1 MAKILVVDDDL
12 TVQLFLQDLL
22 ESVGHQVCLAEDG
35 ETGLMEAIKFQ
46 PDVLICDWMMPQ
58 MDGLEVCRRVKATS
72 ELTTTFFILLTAR
85 EQVHDRVKG
94 LDTGADDFLSKPI
107 EPQELLARV
116 RAGLRTRQLMQQL
129 SQTNQQ
135 LNQTLQELQQTQAQ
149 LVQSAKMSSIGSMV
163 GGIAHE
169 INNPVTFIYGNL
181 RHVQSYAQELLELA
195 HLCKQEG
202 SREEIQAK
210 LEAIDLNF
218 LLQDLPKVLDSMY
231 AGANR
236 IRSIVQSLMNFTQ
249 LNRSEKQEID
259 IHEGIDNTL
268 SLLQH
273 RLQAEG
279 EVTRIQVIQE
289 YGNLPKVACY
299 GGLLNQVFMNIISN
313 AIDCF
318 ESRFAKDALE
328 EDSRYSLAGSR
339 ENSTLLPT
347 ITIRTQFLNPNWV
360 VIKITDNG
368 PGMNKDVLQKIF
380 DPFFTTKP
388 VGKGTGLGLSI
399 SYQIIEKQHDGVLK
413 CFSEP
418 GKGSEFWIQIPTN
431 TLTLS

>member
-1 MAKILVVDDDL
+1 MAKILVVDDDF
-12 TVQLFLQDLL
+12 TVQLILQDLL

-35 ETGLMEAIKFQ
+35 ETGLKEAINFQ
-46 PDVLICDWMMPQ
+46 PDVMICDWMMPQ
-58 MDGLEVCRRVKATS
+58 MDGLEVCRRVKATP

-85 EQVHDRVKG
+85 EQVDDRVKG

-107 EPQELLARV
+107 ETQELLARV

-181 RHVQSYAQELLELA
+181 RHVQNYAQELLELA

-202 SREEIQAK
+202 SREEIEAK

-249 LNRSEKQEID
+249 LNRSEKQAID

-273 RLQAEG
+273 RLQVEG
-279 EVTRIQVIQE
+279 EVTKIQVVKE
-289 YGNLPKVACY
+289 YGNLPKVECS

-313 AIDCF
+313 AID
-318 ESRFAKDALE
+318 ALE
-328 EDSRYSLAGSR
+328 DDIRYSLAGIGDK
-339 ENSTLLPT
+339 STFIPT
-347 ITIRTQFLNPNWV
+347 ITIRTQFLNSNLA
-360 VIKITDNG
+360 VIQIADNG
-368 PGMNKDVLQKIF
+368 PGMNKDVLPKIF

-399 SYQIIEKQHDGVLK
+399 SYQIIEKQHGGVLK

-418 GKGSEFWIQIPTN
+418 GKGSEFWVQIPTEQEAVGRRQ
-431 TLTLS
+431 